1 MQEQQHPLQL
11 AIEELKSM
19 PTVNIKGKAYTQVS
33 TRINVFRKYFP
44 LATIET
50 LMIHNDDHRVI
61 IQSKIKIDEIVVATG
76 YAEEVRGDGNFINS
90 TSAVENCETSSIGR
104 VLSAF
109 GLAGTEYASSFEVAN
124 AVAQQT
130 GNQSTAPTQQNN
142 NYVQETQQQ
151 QQQPTQS
158 QNQNYQQ
165 SFSPHEFSSLY
176 TLGLQVLEQG
186 SNLIIV
192 GDRDIVFNS
201 KDSIKAHSFRWDSQ
215 NKHWYRAI
223 NQQQTA
229 A

>member
-1 MQEQQHPLQL
+1 MQEQHPLQL

-33 TRINVFRKYFP
+33 TRINAFRKYFP

-61 IQSKIKIDEIVVATG
+61 VQSKIKIDGIVVATG
-76 YAEEVRGDGNFINS
+76 YAEEVRGDGNFINT

-104 VLSAF
+104 ALSAF
-109 GLAGTEYASSFEVAN
+109 GLAGGEYASSFEVAN

-130 GNQSTAPTQQNN
+130 GNQSAPTQQNN
-142 NYVQETQQQ
+142 NYVQEAQ

-176 TLGLQVLEQG
+176 TLGLQVLEQE

-223 NQQQTA
+223 NQQQNA

>member
-1 MQEQQHPLQL
+1 MQEQHPLQL
-11 AIEELKSM
+11 AVEELQKM
-19 PTVNIKGKAYTQVS
+19 PTIDIKGKSYTQVS
-33 TRINVFRKYFP
+33 TRINAFRKYFP

-50 LMIHNDDHRVI
+50 LIIHNDDHRVI

-104 VLSAF
+104 ALSAF
-109 GLAGTEYASSFEVAN
+109 GLAGGEYASSFEVAN

-130 GNQSTAPTQQNN
+130 HNQSAPTQQNN
-142 NYVQETQQQ
+142 NYVQET

-176 TLGLQVLEQG
+176 SLGLQVLEQG
-186 SNLIIV
+186 SNLVIV
-192 GDRDIVFNS
+192 GDRDIIFNS
-201 KDSIKAHSFRWDSQ
+201 KDSIKAHSFRWSSP

-223 NQQQTA
+223 NQQQNA